1 MVSPAIHRVIEQQA
15 ASRPDALAVVDGA
28 RALTYRELNQCA
40 NALARHLITSG
51 FTRCGLALVKIGR
64 SADLAVTLLAV
75 LKAGGAYT
83 WIDPASKRANE
94 APHGFTI
101 VQGTCGGEQRFL
113 ALDLRAE
120 LSDRSPRTS
129 PNLPILTRGSDVAC
143 VLPSGDDSPHVLV
156 PHATVT
162 SLNHGI
168 GLRSAPW
175 GRNPGAFDLWVS
187 LMSGGTATV
196 DEHPL
201 ETAAA

>member
-1 MVSPAIHRVIEQQA
+1 VVNPAIHRVIEQQA
-15 ASRPDALAVVDGA
+15 ASHPDALAVVDGA
-28 RALTYRELNQCA
+28 RALTYRELNQRS

-51 FTRCGLALVKIGR
+51 FTRGGLALVKIER
-64 SADLAVTLLAV
+64 SADLALTLLAV

-83 WIDPASKRANE
+83 WIDPASERANE
-94 APHGFTI
+94 APYGFTI
-101 VQGTCGGEQRFL
+101 VQRASGDEQRFL
-113 ALDLRAE
+113 ALDLRAT
-120 LSDRSPRTS
+120 LSDESPRTS

-168 GLRSAPW
+168 GLRSAQW
-175 GRNPGAFDLWVS
+175 GHNPGAFDLWVS

-196 DEHPL
+196 NEPL